1 MTSLLE
7 TDASHESLAGLDREE
22 LIGRV
27 AALYL
32 AERVREDGPPTGED
46 AGCARFIIDCLTP
59 AQTAAIARE
68 ILADPTLAP
77 RFEIRLPE
85 RFVAGMGL
93 PDSVLT
99 QERATYYRNAVSDR
113 PALLLA
119 NTGDDEEQ
127 SLRDL
132 ASVGAGELQGQP
144 TLWVDVASQGLPL
157 SDDHRKWWARAL
169 AALQDL
175 RFVSLDRY
183 ADYVLRTRSL
193 IQEEGFFII
202 QALGAALP
210 ALRLP
215 RDRCYFEAMPEA
227 VRTHT
232 SRWRTLFA
240 SIHSKRGS
248 YLSKQ
253 TPSGGVLSE
262 DDLRAA
268 FARVA
273 ESIPDEV
280 HPVVETFLSAPAGW
294 TTASAALAE
303 CEWETVKPLFDGL
316 RRERFNLG
324 QATLDFFAEGNPE
337 LLSDA
342 EREYL
347 QRLIGRR
354 TSTAELEEDHAFYNA
369 HRDEMRGE
377 RKLKSVWDRFIFGTP
392 RESRDF
398 VAGLLACLEGLPW
411 ETPATRRQLTVRAD
425 RRFRRDLRDLNADAG
440 LFFAHRYRGLSQL
453 LGRGVLFDVGDLF
466 DFGRVVQEWRQRG
479 DSLNQSEAKAA
490 LQLKFTVELEIETE
504 TGATE
509 NFPAQFVW
517 RFDPLAVPCELA
529 DDWSRLAEHPL
540 MYCRVSRER
549 FSGKGRTQSLDLF
562 NVRTLRAAYGQA
574 RGSFVGAYKPVLDVG
589 RHWDRNLG
597 EALALGLVAP
607 DAAEP
612 LRAAF
617 RAFVEKYSEAVRDF
631 HSEGVAAAA
640 AEAQLASYGQLLD
653 ALCRLAPGDRSRE
666 LLLRPVLQLG
676 TVETDGGA
684 PAAIVTPWHPIRLA
698 AMRQKA
704 RRFAA
709 LVRHLL
715 DGQGRFADPR
725 LFFRDTLAELAHPVG
740 PEVVL
745 GWTGS
750 KAELLAMTEVVGD
763 YSLHELPVTGP
774 ADSETNENPLDAATR
789 VAELVGRYLALHPHE
804 QANLSVVLF
813 NCDSAGLPVAVV
825 GKLAALGDGDEG
837 TRCQV
842 VLRHRDSGRL
852 RSLYEEIVEASDGD
866 GDALVASETTRD
878 FMARLRIGIMADQ
891 APPPDPRDGCPED
904 IVFSQDVIA
913 RHASLGWF
921 PVDARPLPEGALKP
935 TQWSRRRP
943 ATRGDMRSVVY
954 LCCPVQP
961 ESGWAYLTALASFLR
976 GDWDGNGRV
985 RYLPA
990 RQLDFRDPATA
1001 RIVEETHN
1009 LAAWVANYDELLDR
1023 RQLLEQNVRVIRYKQ
1038 SATPG
1043 RNLIVSSRAP
1053 LGLLRSMLLGKLRS
1067 LNLGLPDAEMAPL
1080 ADRFIDV
1087 ANGLSG
1093 DIVLRAAK
1101 RGRSASEL
1109 MGLVLSQFLISH
1121 ELGTESGAW
1130 FFLDDY
1136 ADWLGAR
1143 EEQIADLLVLTP
1155 SADSSGAPL
1164 LRVTVV
1170 ETKFIAPSQL
1180 SQKRKES
1187 ARQLRATLRRLG
1199 GALQAELPHLD
1210 RDLWLARLSD
1220 LLVDGA
1226 RLSVSGT
1233 LDVGEL
1239 RRAIRE
1245 GTCGIEL
1252 RGYSHVFLSAVLE
1265 GVDPSG
1271 CITVDDG
1278 GEADGEAFQEVF
1290 GRDLVRDLVLRFA
1303 ANADPAPVRRAS
1315 GSVLWSDPHAFR
1327 PERVAF
1333 LGGPSSPA
1341 PLRSA
1346 PQPTP
1351 PEPSD
1356 QAQAALTSDTPVRSR
1371 DGHNPAAAE
1380 EAGATPDLFQGG
1392 ALRAWAGAGEI
1403 EVNADPEA
1411 AEWLRRAEA
1420 ATRAALQQFQLQSRV
1435 LSATLTPNAGLLK
1448 FQGSEK
1454 LTVDQVLRRRSE
1466 FLTTHGLQLIGVQPE
1481 PGVVALS
1488 IARPQRQVVTLRSAW
1503 RRWAPNVV
1511 GGNQRLLIG
1520 IREDDGELLVLS
1532 PGQDHAPHTLIA
1544 GSTGSGKSVLMQDI
1558 ILSIAATNRPDEAQI
1573 ILIDPKQGVD
1583 YFAFE
1588 DLPHLTGGII
1598 DRQDAAL
1605 ERIHALVEEMDERYG
1620 RLRAARAPNLKIYNE
1635 RAAPGDRMPVMWLIH
1650 DEFAE
1655 WMMADEYKEEVTA
1668 AVGRLGVKAR
1678 AAGIH
1683 LVFAAQRPEANVMP
1697 MQLRAN
1703 LGNRLIL
1710 RVDSE
1715 GTSEIALGEKGAER
1729 LLGRGH
1735 MMAKLEGGHGVVYA
1749 QVPYASAEE
1758 LEEIV
1763 TVIRTQGSNGP

>member
-1 MTSLLE
+1 MTSLVE
-7 TDASHESLAGLDREE
+7 AAPEPIHGLSREE

-32 AERVREDGPPTGED
+32 AARISEDGASAAD
-46 AGCARFIIDCLTP
+46 AGGCARFIIDCLTP
-59 AQTAAIARE
+59 AQTAAIARA
-68 ILADPTLAP
+68 ILDDAALSP
-77 RFEIRLPE
+77 RFEIHLPQQ
-85 RFVAGMGL
+85 FVAGFGL

-99 QERATYYRNAVSDR
+99 QERATYFRNTVSER

-132 ASVGAGELQGQP
+132 ASVGAGELQAEP
-144 TLWVDVASQGLPL
+144 DLWVHVAAEGLPL
-157 SDDHRKWWARAL
+157 SPDHRKWWVRAL
-169 AALQDL
+169 AAIQDM

-183 ADYVLRTRSL
+183 ADYVLRTRDL
-193 IQEEGFFII
+193 IDDEGLFII

-210 ALRLP
+210 TLRLP

-232 SRWRTLFA
+232 SRWRTLFS
-240 SIHSKRGS
+240 SIHTKRAC

-253 TPSGGVLSE
+253 NPSGGVLSE

-268 FARVA
+268 FGRVRD
-273 ESIPDEV
+273 SIPDDV
-280 HPVVETFLSAPAGW
+280 HAVVERFVSAPAGW
-294 TTASAALAE
+294 TPASAALAE
-303 CEWETVKPLFDGL
+303 CEWESVKPLFDGL

-324 QATLDFFAEGNPE
+324 QATLDFYAECNPD
-337 LLSDA
+337 LLADS

-347 QRLIGRR
+347 RRLISRK
-354 TSTAELEEDHAFYNA
+354 TSGAELDEDHEFYNA
-369 HRDEMRGE
+369 HRDEMRVE
-377 RKLKSVWDRFIFGTP
+377 RKLRSAWDRFIFGSP

-398 VAGLLACLEGLPW
+398 VAGLLASLEGFPW
-411 ETPATRRQLTVRAD
+411 ETPARQRRLSIRSD
-425 RRFRRDLRDLNADAG
+425 RRFRRELRDLNVEAG
-440 LFFAHRYRGLSQL
+440 LFFAQRYRGLPQL
-453 LGRGVLFDVGDLF
+453 LGRGVHFDVGDLF
-466 DFGRVVQEWRQRG
+466 DFDRVVDEWRERG
-479 DSLNQSEAKAA
+479 ETLNRAEAKAA

-509 NFPAQFVW
+509 PYAAQFVW
-517 RFDPLAVPCELA
+517 RFDPLAVPCEFA
-529 DDWSRLAEHPL
+529 ADWSRLVNHPL
-540 MYCRVSRER
+540 VYCRVSRER
-549 FSGKGRTQSLDLF
+549 LSGKGRTQSLDLF
-562 NVRTLRAAYGQA
+562 NVRTLRAAYGHA
-574 RGSFVGAYKPVLDVG
+574 RGSFVAAYKPVLDVS
-589 RHWDRNLG
+589 REWERNLG
-597 EALALGLVAP
+597 EAMGRGLVGPAV
-607 DAAEP
+607 AET
-612 LRAAF
+612 LAAAF
-617 RAFVEKYSEAVRDF
+617 RAFAEKYAEAIRDF
-631 HSEGVAAAA
+631 RSDGVAAVSAD
-640 AEAQLASYGQLLD
+640 AQLVAYGELLN

-666 LLLRPVLQLG
+666 LLVRPILQLG

-684 PAAIVTPWHPIRLA
+684 PAVIVAPWHPIRLA
-698 AMRQKA
+698 AMRQRA
-704 RRFAA
+704 RRIGV
-709 LVRHLL
+709 LVRQLL
-715 DGQGRFADPR
+715 EEPQARFADPR

-745 GWTGS
+745 GWVGD

-763 YSLHELPVTGP
+763 YSLHELPVTRP
-774 ADSETNENPLDAATR
+774 AGSETNENPVDAATR
-789 VAELVGRYLALHPHE
+789 VAELVNRYLTLNPHE
-804 QANLSVVLF
+804 RANLSVVLF

-825 GKLAALGDGDEG
+825 GKLAAMGDADEG

-842 VLRHRDSGRL
+842 VLRHRDPQRL
-852 RSLYEEIVEASDGD
+852 RSLYEEIVDASDGD

-913 RHASLGWF
+913 RHASLGWY
-921 PVDARPLPEGALKP
+921 PIDATPLAEGTLAP
-935 TQWSRRRP
+935 THWSRRRP

-961 ESGWAYLTALASFLR
+961 ESGWAYLTAVASFLR
-976 GDWDGNGRV
+976 GDWDGNERV
-985 RYLPA
+985 RHLPA

-1038 SATPG
+1038 SAIPG

-1053 LGLLRSMLLGKLRS
+1053 LGLLRSMLLARLRS
-1067 LNLGLPDAEMAPL
+1067 LNLGLADEAMGLL

-1087 ANGLSG
+1087 ANSLSG

-1109 MGLVLSQFLISH
+1109 MGLVLSQFLVSR
-1121 ELGTESGAW
+1121 ELGTEAGAW

-1155 SADSSGAPL
+1155 GEDASGAPL

-1170 ETKFIAPSQL
+1170 ESKYIGPSQL
-1180 SQKRKES
+1180 AAKRKES

-1199 GALQAELPHLD
+1199 GALQAEMPHMD

-1226 RLSVSGT
+1226 RLPATGMR
-1233 LDVGEL
+1233 DVGAL
-1239 RRAIRE
+1239 RRAIRD
-1245 GTCGIEL
+1245 GSCGIEM
-1252 RGYSHVFLSAVLE
+1252 RGYSHVYVAGPGE
-1265 GVDPSG
+1265 GADPSG

-1278 GEADGEAFQEVF
+1278 GDGHGDAFQEVF
-1290 GRDLVRDLVLRFA
+1290 GRDLVRELVLSFA
-1303 ANADPAPVRRAS
+1303 ADGDPTPVRRAS
-1315 GSVLWSDPHAFR
+1315 GSVLWTDPTARR
-1327 PERVAF
+1327 PEPVAP
-1333 LGGPSSPA
+1333 LTMVRATSVVETQSAPAPTEHVDALADRGATTTHPPSGDAVETNARGDGPSA
-1341 PLRSA
+1341 DG
-1346 PQPTP
+1346 
-1351 PEPSD
+1351 EVHGGV
-1356 QAQAALTSDTPVRSR
+1356 VR
-1371 DGHNPAAAE
+1371 
-1380 EAGATPDLFQGG
+1380 L
-1392 ALRAWAGAGEI
+1392 WAGQGE
-1403 EVNADPEA
+1403 VDTGPNPEA

-1420 ATRAALQQFQLQSRV
+1420 VTRAALQQFQLQGRL
-1435 LSATLTPNAGLLK
+1435 LSATLTPNAALLK
-1448 FQGSEK
+1448 FQGSER
-1454 LTVDQVLRRRSE
+1454 LTVDQVMRRRSE

-1481 PGVVALS
+1481 PGVIALS

-1503 RRWAPNVV
+1503 SRWSPDVT
-1511 GGNQRLLIG
+1511 GGNQSLLIG

-1532 PGQDHAPHTLIA
+1532 PGHEHAPHTLIA

-1558 ILSIAATNRPDEAQI
+1558 ILSIAATNRPSEARI

-1588 DLPHLTGGII
+1588 DLPHLSCGII

-1605 ERIHALVEEMDERYG
+1605 EQIHALVEEMDARYV
-1620 RLRAARAPNLKIYNE
+1620 RLRAARAPNLKVYNE
-1635 RAAPGDRMPVMWLIH
+1635 RAAPSERMPVLWLIH

-1655 WMMADEYKEEVTA
+1655 WMLADEYKEEVTA
-1668 AVGRLGVKAR
+1668 AVARLGVKAR

-1735 MMAKLEGGHGVVYA
+1735 LLAKLEGAPGLVYA
-1749 QVPYASAEE
+1749 QVPYASSAE
-1758 LEEIV
+1758 LEQIV
-1763 TVIRTQGSNGP
+1763 AAICSATEG